1 MTHTVLLHRFSTRFL
16 PNVLFNLWPLRARL
30 GLAGLFIIATLLHTP
45 MAQANEPL
53 GHKVDFTVTHS
64 ESVDNDRLSVQF
76 HRVAQGDSAQAVADS
91 INPAMQRAL
100 HILKSYPDITAQT
113 SNYSIHPAYAKNN
126 LISHWNGQQTL
137 TIELDN
143 QPGLVKVLSELQ
155 PHVTYQSMQFTV
167 SKARTESL
175 LEQFTTQ
182 AISRFK
188 QQAELIR
195 QSFGAQSLRI
205 LHSQINTLNDGLMPQ
220 PRFARAEMSLASAA
234 QPALESG
241 KSTLGV
247 QVSGTILL
255 LD

>member
-1 MTHTVLLHRFSTRFL
+1 MQSA
-16 PNVLFNLWPLRARL
+16 LR
-30 GLAGLFIIATLLHTP
+30 
-45 MAQANEPL
+45 
-53 GHKVDFTVTHS
+53 
-64 ESVDNDRLSVQF
+64 
-76 HRVAQGDSAQAVADS
+76 
-91 INPAMQRAL
+91 
-100 HILKSYPDITAQT
+100 ILKNYPDISAQT
-113 SNYSIHPAYAKNN
+113 SSYSIHPAYAKNN

-155 PHVTYQSMQFTV
+155 PYVTYQSMQFTV
-167 SKARTESL
+167 SKARQDAL

-195 QSFGAQSLRI
+195 QSFGAQNLRI
-205 LHSQINTLNDGLMPQ
+205 LHSQLHTLNDSPTPQ